1 MRAEEEFLKELDTLE
16 ALAIEQYRNAVAH
29 SAVELRIKI
38 ENGTRNIQ
46 DGKDNV
52 SFFFLEIH
60 LPGILIFSEK
70 SVFFTQVKWPMR
82 LPKGMFLRLVKCT
95 VRVTFHWYLTVK
107 VDILLDIEIH
117 ILNKIIKVNSIYY
130 KLKWDKILL
139 ISIQLNKCTVRV
151 SYSPFFTALGAVKGS
166 DFET

>member
-70 SVFFTQVKWPMR
+70 SVFFTQVK
-82 LPKGMFLRLVKCT
+82 
-95 VRVTFHWYLTVK
+95 
-107 VDILLDIEIH
+107 
-117 ILNKIIKVNSIYY
+117 
-130 KLKWDKILL
+130 
-139 ISIQLNKCTVRV
+139 
-151 SYSPFFTALGAVKGS
+151 
-166 DFET
+166 

>member
-82 LPKGMFLRLVKCT
+82 LPKGMFLRLGQVCCKGQASLIFDCKG
-95 VRVTFHWYLTVK
+95 RYFIRYWNPYIKQNHKSKLY
-107 VDILLDIEIH
+107 IL
-117 ILNKIIKVNSIYY
+117 
-130 KLKWDKILL
+130 
-139 ISIQLNKCTVRV
+139 
-151 SYSPFFTALGAVKGS
+151 
-166 DFET
+166 